1 MNDPDI
7 NTFPM
12 TLEGHEMAV
21 SCNLEICQ
29 ERQSQ
34 MTLPS
39 FSGNQ
44 DGFTF
49 IVRSRHVYPLLFAGV
64 NF

>member
-1 MNDPDI
+1 MGGFCRQDHPVKTQCTANNKAARDRNREPDSMNDPDI

-29 ERQSQ
+29 ER
-34 MTLPS
+34 
-39 FSGNQ
+39 
-44 DGFTF
+44 
-49 IVRSRHVYPLLFAGV
+49 
-64 NF
+64 